1 MANSRIKDLTVDVE
15 KAHENHYLVVDKEG
29 DSSASKML
37 LSKIVPC
44 RLEAIPIGSWNM
56 HANRY
61 KNIIIDNSDPIIGIF
76 GVSINDDDGSV
87 NFGASMYDKLFASMY
102 SNGMPFAS
110 DKYVNLE
117 PCPILNFGVRCH
129 IVGNEI
135 KLMHTSPAYDATG
148 SYEFSEA
155 WEDGE
160 GSMPEQIEVYANE
173 LDEYMIKYQKGT
185 AYYFNRGYIL
195 VGRAFAED

>member
-1 MANSRIKDLTVDVE
+1 MANSRIKDLTVGVE

-61 KNIIIDNSDPIIGIF
+61 KNITIDNSDPIIGIF

-102 SNGMPFAS
+102 ASGIPFAS
-110 DKYVNLE
+110 DRYVNLS
-117 PCPILNFGVRCH
+117 PFPILNLGVRCH

-135 KLMHTSPAYDATG
+135 KLMHTSPAYGDNG
-148 SYEFSEA
+148 SYEFKEA
-155 WEDGE
+155 WAQGE
-160 GSMPEQIEVYANE
+160 GSMPEQIEVYASE
-173 LDEYMIKYQKGT
+173 LPDYMKKYQKGT

>member
-1 MANSRIKDLTVDVE
+1 MANSRIKDLTVNVG

-61 KNIIIDNSDPIIGIF
+61 KNITIDNSDPIIGIF
-76 GVSINDDDGSV
+76 GISINDDDGSV
-87 NFGASMYDKLFASMY
+87 NFGASMYDKLFASIF
-102 SNGMPFAS
+102 SNRIPFVS
-110 DKYVNLE
+110 DRYGSFS
-117 PCPILNFGVRCH
+117 PCPILNLGVRCH

-135 KLMHTSPAYDATG
+135 KLMHTYPAWDRTG
-148 SYEFSEA
+148 TCEFREA

-160 GSMPEQIEVYANE
+160 GSMPEQIEVDALE
-173 LDEYMIKYQKGT
+173 LADYMKKYQKGT